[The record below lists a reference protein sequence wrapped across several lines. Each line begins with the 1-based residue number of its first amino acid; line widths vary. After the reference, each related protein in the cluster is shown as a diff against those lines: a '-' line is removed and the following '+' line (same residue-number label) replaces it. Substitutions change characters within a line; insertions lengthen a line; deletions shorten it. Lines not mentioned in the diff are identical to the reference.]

1 MLVLICAL
9 AGLVAGPG
17 LAGLTRVLADRP
29 ATLQDVVA
37 GYRGIGKREVLCG
50 ALAAGLF
57 ALAAARWGWDL
68 RLLPHLVLFG
78 VSLLF
83 SVIDIERYLIPNR
96 LLVPALYA
104 SGILMAVSSLVS
116 GSPIELVRAVAGAV
130 LFFVV
135 MLVFH
140 LLYPAGMGLGD
151 VKLAFLLGLFLGWA
165 GTSIGPALR
174 LTMFGLF
181 FGALFGSIIGA
192 IVLLVVRRKGAFFPY
207 GPSLCAGT
215 LVTLVAAATLV
226 PR

>member
-1 MLVLICAL
+1 MLVLLCAV
-9 AGLVAGPG
+9 AGLAAGPG
-17 LAGLTRVLADRP
+17 LAGLTRVLADRR
-29 ATLQDVVA
+29 ATFDDVAA
-37 GYRGIGKREVLCG
+37 GYRGIGKREVICST
-50 ALAAGLF
+50 LAAVLF
-57 ALAAARWGWDL
+57 ALAGARWGWDL
-68 RLLPHLVLFG
+68 RLLPHLVLFT

-104 SGILMAVSSLVS
+104 SGILMVLASIVS
-116 GSPIELVRAVAGAV
+116 GSPMELLRALAGAA

-135 MLVFH
+135 MLAFH

-151 VKLAFLLGLFLGWA
+151 VKLAFLLGLFLGWQ
-165 GTSIGPALR
+165 GSSIGPALR

-181 FGALFGSIIGA
+181 FGALFGSIVGA
-192 IVLLVVRRKGAFFPY
+192 VVLLVVRRKGTFFPY